1 MSDNLFDRLFELFQ
15 TTDTVNWGLAEEIT
29 KSIAGTEQPI
39 EPHLAEEYEELAL
52 AAHLRLADAGAG
64 IVGAASVVPYPID
77 PATWARENHRS
88 FRYLFEPL
96 ASAMQGEVDG
106 SNPAAAIMGPL
117 GPALTGLQAGS
128 FVGVMSRQ
136 AMGQFDLAIP
146 PLDADRAYL
155 IVPNVEAFA
164 AGHGLDAKQVRLW
177 ATMHELVHHAATA
190 RETVRGHFDSLV
202 ARLLEALDFD
212 PSHLM
217 EKLGDLQDRANLE
230 NLISEGEG
238 LAALLG
244 GGEAPS
250 AAGELQAAAAFLEG
264 YGDFAVR
271 RAAGPILPGLEAI
284 ESAHRG
290 RPGRSL
296 RGVGP
301 AASTAGDRAGPI
313 ARSKRFQVLHS
324 GRAALGSRRVG
335 PDLGGRR
342 PHAHPWRARGPGGM
356 GGARAPRLARLE
368 GASARCPVAT
378 VEERTE
384 RKHDRLLVQPSLRG
398 AQDAA
403 LGFHGGVRLP
413 GRIRA

>member
-1 MSDNLFDRLFELFQ
+1 
-15 TTDTVNWGLAEEIT
+15 
-29 KSIAGTEQPI
+29 
-39 EPHLAEEYEELAL
+39 
-52 AAHLRLADAGAG
+52 
-64 IVGAASVVPYPID
+64 
-77 PATWARENHRS
+77 
-88 FRYLFEPL
+88 
-96 ASAMQGEVDG
+96 MQGEVDG

-284 ESAHRG
+284 ESAHRAVRVG
-290 RPGRSL
+290 ASEASDQLRQLLAIELDRSL
-296 RGVGP
+296 
-301 AASTAGDRAGPI
+301 AASASKFCTQVERRWGADALDRIWEDADHMPTRGELADPVGWA
-313 ARSKRFQVLHS
+313 ARVL
-324 GRAALGSRRVG
+324 LG
-335 PDLGGRR
+335 
-342 PHAHPWRARGPGGM
+342 
-356 GGARAPRLARLE
+356 
-368 GASARCPVAT
+368 
-378 VEERTE
+378 
-384 RKHDRLLVQPSLRG
+384 
-398 AQDAA
+398 
-403 LGFHGGVRLP
+403 
-413 GRIRA
+413 